1 MIDLNF
7 KQRFTDFD
15 LDIQAQI
22 PSSGITA
29 IFGRSGAGKTSIINA
44 VSGLKNPDSG
54 SISINQRVLFDS
66 QQGINLAVEK
76 RDIGYVFQES
86 RLFPH
91 YKVKGNLL
99 YGVKNKALFS
109 KNQFI
114 GKNELPGNFNQVVDL
129 LGLSE
134 LLDRY
139 PADLSGGEKQR
150 CAIARALL
158 SEPKVLLMDE
168 PLASLDLPRKKEV
181 MPFLESLAQKIQIP
195 ILYVTHS
202 LDEILHLADYML
214 LMDSGRVAGSGDI
227 ETMWASS
234 AFKPWHDEADLSTIF
249 KGVIKQRHQ
258 RYALTYVEIAPSCGV
273 WMSAIEANVDESV
286 RIRIH
291 ASDVSLTLSEST
303 DTSIRNILPAKVVEL
318 APVTDPAQPVSVC
331 LAIGEGEVEH
341 YLWANITAWAYEDL
355 QLEIGQKV
363 FAQIKGVK
371 MTNKDMAIRK

>member
-99 YGVKNKALFS
+99 YGVKSKGYFGKGQLF
-109 KNQFI
+109 
-114 GKNELPGNFNQVVDL
+114 GKKKLPGNFSQVVDL

-181 MPFLESLAQKIQIP
+181 MPFLESLAQEIQIP

-202 LDEILHLADYML
+202 LDEILHLADHML
-214 LMDSGRVAGSGDI
+214 LMDSGRVVASGDI
-227 ETMWASS
+227 ETMWGSN

-249 KGVIKQRHQ
+249 KGVIKQHHQ

-273 WMSAIEANVDESV
+273 WMSGIDANTDESV

-291 ASDVSLTLSEST
+291 ASDVSLTLTQST

-318 APVTDPAQPVSVC
+318 APVTDPAQSVSVR

-355 QLEIGQKV
+355 QLEIGQHV

>member
-54 SISINQRVLFDS
+54 SISINEQVLFHS

-99 YGVKNKALFS
+99 YGVKSKGYFGKGQLF
-109 KNQFI
+109 
-114 GKNELPGNFNQVVDL
+114 GKKKLPRNFNQVIDL
-129 LGLSE
+129 FGLSE

-181 MPFLESLAQKIQIP
+181 MPFLESLAQEIQIP

-202 LDEILHLADYML
+202 LDEILHLADHML
-214 LMDSGRVAGSGDI
+214 LMDSGRVVGSGDI

-249 KGVIKQRHQ
+249 KGVIKQHHQ

-273 WMSAIEANVDESV
+273 WMSGIDANTNESV

-291 ASDVSLTLSEST
+291 ASDVSLTLTQST
-303 DTSIRNILPAKVVEL
+303 DTSIRNILPAKVIEL
-318 APVTDPAQPVSVC
+318 APVTDPAQSVSVR
-331 LAIGEGEVEH
+331 LTIGEGEVEH

-355 QLEIGQKV
+355 QLEIGQHV

>member
-66 QQGINLAVEK
+66 QKGINLAVEK

-99 YGVKNKALFS
+99 YGVKSKAYFGN
-109 KNQFI
+109 NQ
-114 GKNELPGNFNQVVDL
+114 LPGNFYQVIDL

-181 MPFLESLAQKIQIP
+181 MPFLESLAQEIQIP

-202 LDEILHLADYML
+202 LDEILHLADHML
-214 LMDSGRVAGSGDI
+214 LMDSGRVVGSGDI

-249 KGVIKQRHQ
+249 KGTIKQHHQ
-258 RYALTYVEIAPSCGV
+258 RYTLTYVEIAPGCGV
-273 WMSAIEANVDESV
+273 WMSGIDANVDESV

-291 ASDVSLTLSEST
+291 ASDVSLALTQST

-331 LAIGEGEVEH
+331 LTIGEGEVEH

-355 QLEIGQKV
+355 QLEIGQRV

>member
-7 KQRFTDFD
+7 KQRFADFD

-44 VSGLKNPDSG
+44 ISGLKNPDSG

-109 KNQFI
+109 KSQFI
-114 GKNELPGNFNQVVDL
+114 GKERLPGNLKQVVDL

-134 LLDRY
+134 LLERY

-181 MPFLESLAQKIQIP
+181 MPFLESLAQEIQIP

-202 LDEILHLADYML
+202 LDEILHLADHML
-214 LMDSGRVAGSGDI
+214 LMESGRVVGSGDI

-249 KGVIKQRHQ
+249 KGVIKQHHQ

-273 WMSAIEANVDESV
+273 WMSAIDANIDESV

-318 APVTDPAQPVSVC
+318 APVTDPAQPVSIC
-331 LAIGEGEVEH
+331 LAIGEVEH

>member
-15 LDIQAQI
+15 LDIQAHI

-99 YGVKNKALFS
+99 YGVKS
-109 KNQFI
+109 KGYLGKGQLI
-114 GKNELPGNFNQVVDL
+114 GKKKLPRNFNQVVDL

-158 SEPKVLLMDE
+158 SEPKILLMDE

-181 MPFLESLAQKIQIP
+181 LPFLESLAQEIQIP

-202 LDEILHLADYML
+202 LDEILHLADHML
-214 LMDSGRVAGSGDI
+214 LMDSGRIVGSGDI

-249 KGVIKQRHQ
+249 KGVIKQHHQ

-273 WMSAIEANVDESV
+273 WMSGIDANVDESV

-291 ASDVSLTLSEST
+291 ATDVSLTLSESI

-318 APVTDPAQPVSVC
+318 APVTDPAQPVSIR
-331 LAIGEGEVEH
+331 LAIGEGEH

-355 QLEIGQKV
+355 QLEVGQKV

>member
-1 MIDLNF
+1 MIDLRF

-15 LDIQAQI
+15 LDIQACL

-54 SISINQRVLFDS
+54 SISINDRVLFDS
-66 QQGINLAVEK
+66 QQNINLAVDK

-99 YGVKNKALFS
+99 YGVKSGAYFAKKAL
-109 KNQFI
+109 
-114 GKNELPGNFNQVVDL
+114 PDNFERVVEL

-181 MPFLESLAQKIQIP
+181 MPFLESLAQDIQIP

-202 LDEILHLADYML
+202 LDEILHLADHMV
-214 LMDSGRVAGSGDI
+214 LMESGRVVGSDDI
-227 ETMWASS
+227 ETMWASN
-234 AFKPWHDEADLSTIF
+234 AFKPWHDDDDLSAIF
-249 KGVIKQRHQ
+249 KGVIKQHHP
-258 RYALTYVEIAPSCGV
+258 RYALTYVDVAPGCGV
-273 WMSAIEANVDESV
+273 WMSAIDANVGESV
-286 RIRIH
+286 RVRIH
-291 ASDVSLTLSEST
+291 ASDVSLTLTQST
-303 DTSIRNILPAKVVEL
+303 DTSIRNILSAKVVEL
-318 APVTDPAQPVSVC
+318 APVTDPTQPVSIR
-331 LAIGEGEVEH
+331 LAIGEEGAEH
-341 YLWANITAWAYEDL
+341 YLWANITAWAYDDL
-355 QLEIGQKV
+355 QLEIGQDV

>member
-7 KQRFTDFD
+7 KQRFPDFE
-15 LDIQAQI
+15 LDIQAQV

-44 VSGLKNPDSG
+44 ISGLKNPDSG

-66 QQGINLAVEK
+66 QQAINLAIEK

-99 YGVKNKALFS
+99 YGVKNQAYL
-109 KNQFI
+109 
-114 GKNELPGNFNQVVDL
+114 GKSELPRNFNQVVDL

-181 MPFLESLAQKIQIP
+181 MPFLESLAQEIQIP

-202 LDEILHLADYML
+202 LDEILHLADHML
-214 LMDSGRVAGSGDI
+214 LMDSGRVVDSGDI
-227 ETMWASS
+227 ERMWASS

-249 KGVIKQRHQ
+249 KGVIKQHHQ

-273 WMSAIEANVDESV
+273 WMSGIDANVDESV

-291 ASDVSLTLSEST
+291 ASDVSLTLSKST
-303 DTSIRNILPAKVVEL
+303 DTSIRNILPAQVIEL
-318 APVTDPAQPVSVC
+318 APVTDPALPVSIC
-331 LAIGEGEVEH
+331 LAIGESEVEH

-363 FAQIKGVK
+363 YAQIKGVK

>member
-7 KQRFTDFD
+7 KQRFMDFD

-54 SISINQRVLFDS
+54 SININQRVLFDS

-99 YGVKNKALFS
+99 YGVKNKSYFS
-109 KNQFI
+109 KDQLI
-114 GKNELPGNFNQVVDL
+114 GKKKLPGNFNQVVDL

-181 MPFLESLAQKIQIP
+181 MPFLESLAQEIQIP

-202 LDEILHLADYML
+202 LDEILHLADHML
-214 LMDSGRVAGSGDI
+214 LMDSGRVVASGDI

-234 AFKPWHDEADLSTIF
+234 AFKPWHDEVDLSTIF
-249 KGVIKQRHQ
+249 KGVIKQHHQ

-273 WMSAIEANVDESV
+273 WMSAIDANIDESV

-291 ASDVSLTLSEST
+291 ASDVSLTLIGINRYIDS
-303 DTSIRNILPAKVVEL
+303 KYL
-318 APVTDPAQPVSVC
+318 ACKSRRTRASDGS
-331 LAIGEGEVEH
+331 
-341 YLWANITAWAYEDL
+341 
-355 QLEIGQKV
+355 
-363 FAQIKGVK
+363 FAAGFGLFS
-371 MTNKDMAIRK
+371 DR